1 MEPSEG
7 VIWEETKDLPYVDNS
22 RENETLWKHRINKSK
37 WKCSC
42 SLVLFARRLAF
53 SQITLVIY
61 ANKNCKTTFISIFGK
76 NKGMHNLCWVDK
88 NTFLRLFVY
97 CISEQTWLGG
107 HR

>member
-1 MEPSEG
+1 MPILKFQPKMKSSVR

-53 SQITLVIY
+53 SQITLVIC

-76 NKGMHNLCWVDK
+76 NKGMHNCA
-88 NTFLRLFVY
+88 
-97 CISEQTWLGG
+97 E
-107 HR
+107 